1 MTMPA
6 TALEATEK
14 AEETEGAEMGKVN
27 VSVEIFNSYDDERV
41 YDGTLKP
48 DQIRHTTVETLVDT
62 GASLVSIP
70 ESEIAKLGLRVVR
83 EAVSRYANGQKSTR
97 KIYGPV
103 RIKVMGREDHV
114 LVMASHP
121 GMPALLGQ
129 LALEGLDLAVDS
141 KRHRLIP
148 GHPDHPNEQL
158 IEMY

>member
-1 MTMPA
+1 MNKTFDSI
-6 TALEATEK
+6 EAN
-14 AEETEGAEMGKVN
+14 ANTEGTAMGKVN
-27 VSVEIFNSYDDERV
+27 ANVELFNAYDEERV
-41 YDGTLKP
+41 RNGILNSE
-48 DQIRHTTVETLVDT
+48 QVRHTMVETLVDT
-62 GASLVSIP
+62 GAMLVSIP
-70 ESEIAKLGLRVVR
+70 EEQIVKLGLSVVR
-83 EAVSRYANGQKSTR
+83 EAVSKYANGQKSVR

-129 LALEGLDLAVDS
+129 LALEGLDLAVDP
-141 KRHRLIP
+141 KRQRLIP